1 MLVPMNYVELRRGTS
16 LQQNCCDILIH
27 TAFYARL
34 LFLDRKRSPAKQ
46 VLGRASVLTQEKLL
60 KKKNRPPFNIHD
72 GLLSPRILM
81 TACAAA
87 K

>member
-16 LQQNCCDILIH
+16 LQQNCCDILIP

-60 KKKNRPPFNIHD
+60 KKKKQTTIQHSWRSFV
-72 GLLSPRILM
+72 SPDTDDCMR
-81 TACAAA
+81 CR
-87 K
+87 